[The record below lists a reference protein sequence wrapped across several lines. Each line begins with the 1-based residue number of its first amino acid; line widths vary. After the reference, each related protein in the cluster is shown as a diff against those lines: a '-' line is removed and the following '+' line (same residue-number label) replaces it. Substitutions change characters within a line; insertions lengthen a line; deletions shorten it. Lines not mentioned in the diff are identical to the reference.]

1 MTILG
6 NSAVPSFG
14 FNQSSQYN
22 QVSPASNSLT
32 TPAQVIQVTKLWAY
46 FGGTSGTVGGCKL
59 AIWGTGG
66 TLIYSSQ
73 TFTAPSGR
81 QWVSVIPSTTLLL
94 NPTSAIFVGW
104 WAPVGSNMEWGV
116 RSTGSWQGRKN
127 VNPVGTMSGAT
138 VNDGA
143 FQAGEAGGYLE
154 YQPASVYQGP
164 SGGGAP
170 VSVQGIYQ
178 GPAGGGTPV
187 QVLGVYQG
195 PAGGG
200 APVRIW

>member
-6 NSAVPSFG
+6 DSSNPSFG
-14 FNQSSQYN
+14 NIQSSQYN
-22 QVSPASNSLT
+22 QASPDSNSLT
-32 TPAQVIQVTKLWAY
+32 TPSTMIQVTKLWA
-46 FGGTSGTVGGCKL
+46 FVGGNGGTVAGAKL
-59 AIWGTGG
+59 CVWGTGG

-73 TFTAPSGR
+73 TLTLPSGR
-81 QWVSVIPSTTLLL
+81 QWVSVVPSTTLLL
-94 NPTSAIFVGW
+94 APATGCFVGW
-104 WAPVGSNMEWGV
+104 WAPVGSALDWGV
-116 RSTGSWQGRKN
+116 RSSGHWQGRKN
-127 VNPVGTMSGAT
+127 VNPVGNMTGAT
-138 VNDGA
+138 VDDLL
-143 FQAGEAGGYLE
+143 AGEAGGYLE

-178 GPAGGGTPV
+178 GPNGGGSPV

-200 APVRIW
+200 TPVRIW